1 MLNLKKKKKENSVCQ
16 KPGKK
21 CMTPAKNELIIPKN
35 VLKLNKNTGD
45 LESHSKQSPKKV
57 WIIADLK
64 VQLCLV
70 VYDVGDKYRPRAEPQ
85 YSHNHL
91 LKSS

>member
-1 MLNLKKKKKENSVCQ
+1 
-16 KPGKK
+16 
-21 CMTPAKNELIIPKN
+21 MTPAKNELIIPKN

>member
-21 CMTPAKNELIIPKN
+21 CMTPAKNELI
-35 VLKLNKNTGD
+35 KNTGD